1 MFEAVVS
8 LLINKYLGKYI
19 HNLNSSSLNLSIFN
33 GDVELK
39 GLQLKPEALV
49 ELDLP
54 IEVKAGYV
62 GLIKFAIPWTRL
74 FSTSI
79 HVELQD
85 VYVLAGPISDRQY
98 DPELERGLQNAIKRQ
113 MLEALQTSMVKN
125 VVNTADENPGFFEKV
140 YTYIINNLQV
150 SISNIHVRYEDTVT
164 NPDHPFACGLM
175 LKHLKAHTTDSRWQR
190 AQVDSSST
198 LIHKLLSLEELSVY
212 WNPYVPEQHL
222 LKSRLNTDGWRNLLK
237 TAIDSH
243 QIFEEDFDFIV
254 EPVSAQTRV
263 IISKDNNLT
272 MPKFF
277 SDITLQEI
285 EILLS
290 RQQFLN
296 LLSLNDS
303 FKLMRINQRYRKYHP
318 NVLLKISPRS
328 WWQYAYN
335 AIVEE
340 FIRQYSWER
349 IKEHRIKYRKYKE
362 LYKKSLEH
370 PDHESIKSK
379 LRELEEGLDVGNIL
393 MAREQAKSEFAPER
407 VKKKKKEKGWF
418 SSWFGGSSD
427 EEDVE
432 IKVMKDDGD
441 WLSQLSVEE
450 KNRLYQGIGYD
461 VNAKTFKMSREYI
474 ENKVQVNLKSC
485 SLSLVNYSKKI
496 LQISVTQMLGSWET
510 RPAGNASRIS
520 CNTESF
526 SIEGTSIEHELV
538 PIVTSDVNVYAPSVN
553 QVFTLDFETNPV
565 YTEADFSLKMNI
577 QPVEVVYDE
586 HSVTEVKAFFQLP
599 AKVNLDMNSVAMET
613 FNQVANKSKI
623 ALIYAIEQ
631 HKTIHLAVNMKSPY
645 IVIPEFGTLHRGGN
659 VLIVDLGML
668 QVKSE
673 LQPKDVSLE
682 DITMSEIGAR
692 LYDQFN
698 VSITDV
704 KVLLADSGD
713 DWHTAQV
720 QSNSQYH
727 ILPSMQLNMDF
738 YNTVKPDYKD
748 LPQQKVITTL
758 PRFEINISDKRLN
771 VLYKFFRNF
780 PFPSSTSM
788 VTLAEDAVDGANIPR
803 AASVLN
809 LRECQLEPSVA
820 QLKRIKR
827 AVLGRHLVDDT
838 KVSKKKDDETVVR
851 QLSDMADLPRINRD
865 EQEEEDWSSF
875 SEVKPVDDDS
885 SGSNSINILLRFNVR
900 EMVVQLNRSFDRLE
914 KPYLMFRA
922 DRFHLDAAITAHGVA
937 AHSSLGAVQ
946 LVDKIHTD
954 NTGAYMELLTT
965 MADTDLITLTYRKV
979 EASCPDF
986 EAVYGGVEQGVE
998 FNFHSL
1004 HILLDQGAVMYMKS
1018 FLNGLL
1024 ASLQSVDMV
1033 VSTTSTM
1040 VSSLASELTTQHLTP
1055 FPPSSRT
1062 EAMWDHPDSKG
1073 NQGSIVQLNILA
1085 DLRSLSLT
1093 LSDNNSRVARLQVRD
1108 FHGHIIK
1115 RKEKFALSGQLKAV
1129 DIHDCSHGALY
1140 PNIMTLDDKDDS
1152 LINLTFYQY
1161 LEKEEQASRDNRI
1174 EDMSLD
1180 FRVNLKV
1187 GHLQLVAIS
1196 KFYWELRKFV
1206 EPFISKDFMDTATVA
1221 METVSRKVDSIQ
1233 VGTTRFGIVVEMRS
1247 PTILVPKNSC
1257 SRDLILID
1265 LGDLHIHN
1273 VFDVTEVNTG
1283 GKQEWNHIYV
1293 DLVSAQMRRVKLSEE
1308 DDDFHVISRIIEP
1321 ISFKTDIRLTMD
1333 PQVSCVQTDIS
1344 TKLDMVYGNLRKSD
1358 IQLVMNI
1365 INENWTE
1372 GAPQPE
1378 PELPLQQHVLHP
1390 QPSVESGN
1398 GTVIMDD
1405 LANSDTHYA
1414 NKKSAAMVLF
1424 SFEGMQLDLY
1434 EESQEEK
1441 EMGGFAQLNL
1451 GKVSGSVSSTS
1462 DGEVKVSVSLETLT
1476 VTDVR
1481 EDSKLAV
1488 KKILY
1493 YDEGNIKSLENIDS
1507 SRPLISLIYKIIGDG
1522 NTKADIM
1529 MERVIMNLHIPYLMM
1544 VVNFFMDAFSQPE
1557 QPNRKPIIAHPYRQ
1571 VSTVPPSPVP
1581 VDPSQPRPVMTI
1593 YCTIKQP
1600 EIILFADHESLSSRI
1615 LVINADI
1622 ALEMVSSSAQQKI
1635 LAKVSG
1641 LRMFC
1646 NTYAAPR
1653 NVATKLITPLDLEF
1667 SRCFEV
1673 NTSELEMSAKLPK
1686 FELHLTPANLRL
1698 LLDISQMLT
1707 QASNQALFP
1716 SKNDLNVQPKTDM
1729 WSVEP
1734 ASVDSWIKKLQEVE
1748 NNSPVFDVHQEAS
1761 TETFHVAIEEV
1772 SAYLEVENLDYI
1784 LPLLCVR
1791 SSLQANACNWTKQLR
1806 LKAEL
1811 HVDVCYYNERLST
1824 WEPFIEPVM
1833 EEEGSYQPWEL
1844 VIQLFQAES
1853 YPIVCSYD
1861 DNGLDAPDGIQ
1872 NEVEQ
1877 MINKKYC
1884 HTSSSEVDEDEQA
1897 DSPGEMTII
1906 RPKVQKRRIRIA
1918 SDKSYDSASL
1928 HSSIQGESDSE
1939 GDSVI
1944 NSIANNLG
1952 GIFTSDSSDADIS
1965 ETDDNDDIF
1974 DPSLDKPIFLTPR
1987 GPIRFS
1993 VGPEEFDEVDGP
2005 QTVIEPQE
2013 DQKNTCNYI
2022 IFSSR
2027 DKLLLNITPHAINVL
2042 KDFIE
2047 SLTKPES
2054 STLHTARQLPAME
2067 IDNKLGVDVDILLHP
2082 KVKVHSDYV
2091 IDCNVY
2097 YPGSN
2102 SGGNHRDIRENVE
2115 LKADDEDEDI
2125 DEEDGNWDEI
2135 DAKIGFKK
2143 RGKTMF
2149 RFVDKLLTN
2158 SGNDLI
2164 NTGTFVL
2171 NEEHDQYT
2179 FGGLDKDTMQIKVA
2193 GFDPITCV
2201 YKKACR
2207 RLLTLN
2213 PKQSGDIYDPDQVG
2227 IRYCL
2232 VFDVDVHHSN
2242 KTITVHSP
2250 LQLTNHL
2257 VMAIDVYCKTDELKK
2272 LKPNTQE
2279 PGEFTKIATVQ
2290 PEKVCHL
2297 PLFIAY
2303 NLALYICPS
2312 DPMYKKCTNPV
2323 WWKDLVQTKDRQ
2335 KFFMCYSQD
2344 GQNVL
2349 NIKIACEDGE
2359 PLQPPQTVPRTIP
2372 YFNICF
2378 YPPILLH
2385 NYLPYD
2391 LQYSL
2396 EGVTIS
2402 SRLTHGEKCPLHA
2415 VDLQRSY
2422 KLIVGVSDYL
2432 GCDWKGALDISQDME
2447 EFKAITMETDADD
2460 NDNKFLSLNVQFNL
2474 SHTWNLYIYSLYW
2487 IVNKTDLPIQIRGSL
2502 SDNVLEC
2509 APSSYPLLFRYKKHK
2524 RKKAKLKVFDSNW
2537 SHSFSLDTVGNCG
2550 VAICKHVQRKRK
2562 YMFMVQSQ
2570 LSNLKLTKI
2579 ITIMPF
2585 FIVVNSCSKPLRYM
2599 EENKETDLWFDL
2611 AVNQCSPFWPVT
2623 ENFKMFVKYERSNI
2637 VSQHFPIKEAHN
2649 TVLRMEHGS
2658 ALCVE
2663 VAGGTQTP
2671 FTILFRD
2678 YDVGDAPVRIENLCD
2693 DVFIKIHQ
2701 KGQSQTSV
2709 LSANQKVLYTWDDPA
2724 SERSLMWNVY
2734 GRDKPDHLAFI
2745 NKDGYDKVTLKVK
2758 SLRVSGTAE
2767 NEDSSPEDE
2776 TDEMD
2781 GVVDAMSMSL
2791 LGKTRSDKVV
2801 IYWVSYLAHQ
2811 QRVLLFTQDERIA
2824 TIARKAHAQ
2833 GIDIPH
2839 ERGVMK
2845 MNEAEQAT
2853 LVSFVS
2859 LDGLT
2864 VSVINGAYEEVAL
2877 LSMTSMPAA
2886 WEVEVNNRW
2895 KLLNIELQTWL
2906 EDQWRNLQTKTS
2918 LQEQVEVNLDQMKM
2932 LRPYIGDLR
2941 RTYNPGLWFS
2951 YRHSKH
2957 HVSFQAKIHRIQIDN
2972 QLSDA
2977 YFPTVLYPSPVPAYI
2992 VKKKGHKP
3000 FLDFCFMR
3008 RTVPENNVDTFRY
3021 IKLLMQEFNISVDKG
3036 FLMSMYDVFSNFMP
3050 GNNSQSF
3057 QLQADLVLAQR
3068 SLLDVATVMVKDRPS
3083 WIFFEHLKLS
3093 PLKMHISFSL
3103 HGTVHESIKTDQTTI
3118 VSDIFEFFLS
3128 SVGATLTEMKDV
3140 ELRMAYFERKGVF
3153 LSWSQLLS
3161 QAQLHYTQQ
3170 AVQQVYVLIL
3180 GLDVLGNPYGLLRDF
3195 TQGFGDLFYEPVL
3208 DSVQGSDQF
3217 ADSLVRGVHSMLG
3230 NVIGGTASS
3239 LARITGSL
3247 GNALAV
3253 LSFDNSYKSRRRS
3266 AFQQKPSNLPL
3277 SLVLGGKSFVMG
3289 VCLGLSGV
3297 VLDPVKGAQE
3307 EGVEGFFKGV
3317 GKGIMGLLTKPTGG
3331 VLDMVSMAFD
3341 GMHRAAELEH
3351 GIIHR
3356 MRKPRFINQYLGL
3369 WPYSNHQAAGY
3380 SLLMNLNRGQFAQ
3393 SDIYWAH
3400 APLSVNE
3407 RADVFLI
3414 TDKNL
3419 ILLQKR
3425 RCWGGWEV
3433 EWVVKVEDLIGVPE
3447 ISANKMILQL
3457 KQEEN
3462 KVNLFAGGERE
3473 ISSSDAE
3480 VLQWIQSKIENLLRF
3495 RQQFYC

>member
-19 HNLNSSSLNLSIFN
+19 QNLNSSSLKISVFN

-79 HVELQD
+79 HIQIQD
-85 VYVLAGPISDRQY
+85 VYVLAGPITDRQY

-113 MLEALQTSMVKN
+113 MLETLQTSAVNNM
-125 VVNTADENPGFFEKV
+125 VNTADENPGFFEKV

-150 SISNIHVRYEDTVT
+150 SIGNIHVRYEDTMT
-164 NPDHPFACGLM
+164 NPDHPFACGVM
-175 LKHLKAHTTDSRWQR
+175 LKHLRAQTTDSRWQQ

-254 EPVSAQTRV
+254 EPISAQTRV

-272 MPKFF
+272 MPKIF

-318 NVLLKISPRS
+318 NVPLKISPRS

-379 LRELEEGLDVGNIL
+379 LGELEEGLDVGNIL
-393 MAREQAKSEFAPER
+393 MAREQAKTEFAPER

-432 IKVMKDDGD
+432 ININKEDGD
-441 WLSQLSVEE
+441 WLSQLNEEE

-474 ENKVQVNLKSC
+474 EKKVQVNLKSC
-485 SLSLVNYSKKI
+485 CLSLVNYSKKI

-510 RPAGNASRIS
+510 RPAGDALRIS

-526 SIEGTSIEHELV
+526 SIEGTSVEHELV

-565 YTEADFSLKMNI
+565 YAEADFSLKMNV

-599 AKVNLDMNSVAMET
+599 AKVNLDMNLVAMET

-645 IVIPEFGTLHRGGN
+645 VVIPEFGTLHRGGN

-668 QVKSE
+668 QIKSE

-713 DWHTAQV
+713 DWHTAEV
-720 QSNSQYH
+720 QPNSQYH
-727 ILPSMQLNMDF
+727 ILPSMQLTMDF

-758 PRFEINISDKRLN
+758 PRFEINISDKRLQ

-788 VTLAEDAVDGANIPR
+788 VILAEDTVDGANIPR
-803 AASVLN
+803 AASILN
-809 LRECQLEPSVA
+809 LRECQSDPSVA
-820 QLKRIKR
+820 QLKKIRR
-827 AVLGRHLVDDT
+827 AVLGRHLVEDT
-838 KVSKKKDDETVVR
+838 KTSSKKDDETVIR
-851 QLSDMADLPRINRD
+851 QFSDMADMPRIRRD

-885 SGSNSINILLRFNVR
+885 SGSNNINILLRFNVH
-900 EMVVQLNRSFDRLE
+900 EMVVQLNRSFDKLE

-922 DRFHLDAAITAHGVA
+922 DRLHLDAAITAHGVV
-937 AHSSLGAVQ
+937 AHSSLGAIQ
-946 LVDKIHTD
+946 LVDKMHIGT
-954 NTGAYMELLTT
+954 TGAYMELLSTR
-965 MADTDLITLTYRKV
+965 ADKDLITLTYRKV
-979 EASCPDF
+979 EATCPDF

-998 FNFHSL
+998 LNFHSL

-1018 FLNGLL
+1018 FLDGLL
-1024 ASLQSVDMV
+1024 ASLQNVDMMM
-1033 VSTTSTM
+1033 STTSTM
-1040 VSSLASELTTQHLTP
+1040 VSSLVSDVTTQHLTP
-1055 FPPSSRT
+1055 SPSSSRP
-1062 EAMWDHPDSKG
+1062 EAMGDHPDSKEKHD
-1073 NQGSIVQLNILA
+1073 SIVQLNILA
-1085 DLRSLSLT
+1085 DMRSLSLS
-1093 LSDNNSRVARLQVRD
+1093 LSDNNSMVAQLHVRD
-1108 FHGHIIK
+1108 FHGHLIK
-1115 RKEKFALSGQLKAV
+1115 KKERLALSVQLKAI
-1129 DIHDCSHGALY
+1129 DIHDCCHGALY

-1152 LINLTFYQY
+1152 LINLTFIQY
-1161 LEKEEQASRDNRI
+1161 LEKEEQASRDNRL
-1174 EDMSLD
+1174 EELPLD
-1180 FRVNLKV
+1180 FRVNVKV

-1221 METVSRKVDSIQ
+1221 METVSKKVDSIQ
-1233 VGTTRFGIVVEMRS
+1233 VSTARFGIVVDMRS
-1247 PTILVPKNSC
+1247 PTILVPHKSC
-1257 SRDLILID
+1257 SHDLILID

-1273 VFDVTEVNTG
+1273 VFDITEVNTG

-1293 DLVSAQMRRVKLSEE
+1293 DLVAAQMRRVKLSKE

-1358 IQLVMNI
+1358 MQLVMGI
-1365 INENWTE
+1365 LNENWTE

-1378 PELPLQQHVLHP
+1378 PELPVQQHMLHL

-1398 GTVIMDD
+1398 GTVVMEDTT
-1405 LANSDTHYA
+1405 NSSTYSG

-1493 YDEGNIKSLENIDS
+1493 YDEENIKSLENIDS

-1529 MERVIMNLHIPYLMM
+1529 MERVIINLHIPYLMM
-1544 VVNFFMDAFSQPE
+1544 VVNFFMDAFTEPE
-1557 QPNRKPIIAHPYRQ
+1557 QPNRKPHRQ
-1571 VSTVPPSPVP
+1571 MSTVPPSPLP

-1600 EIILFADHESLSSRI
+1600 EIVLFADQESASSRI
-1615 LVINADI
+1615 LVINANI
-1622 ALEMVSSSAQQKI
+1622 VLEMVSSSTQQKL

-1641 LRMFC
+1641 LRMFS
-1646 NTYAAPR
+1646 NTHAAPS
-1653 NVATKLITPLDLEF
+1653 NMATKVISPLDLEF

-1673 NTSELEMSAKLPK
+1673 NTNELEMSAKLPK

-1707 QASNQALFP
+1707 QASNQTSLP
-1716 SKNDLNVQPKTDM
+1716 SRNDLNSQSKTDM
-1729 WSVEP
+1729 WSVVP
-1734 ASVDSWIKKLQEVE
+1734 ASTDNWIKMLKEVE
-1748 NNSPVFDVHQEAS
+1748 SNFSVFDDHQEAP

-1772 SAYLEVENLDYI
+1772 SAYLEVENLDFI

-1791 SSLQANACNWTKQLR
+1791 TSLEANACNWTKQLR
-1806 LKAEL
+1806 IKAEL

-1844 VIQLFQAES
+1844 IIQLFQAES

-1872 NEVEQ
+1872 SEVEQ
-1877 MINKKYC
+1877 MINRNYC
-1884 HTSSSEVDEDEQA
+1884 HSSSSEVDEDEQV

-1928 HSSIQGESDSE
+1928 QGESDSE
-1939 GDSVI
+1939 SDSLI
-1944 NSIANNLG
+1944 NSIANKLG

-1965 ETDDNDDIF
+1965 ETDDNEDIF

-1987 GPIRFS
+1987 GPIRLS

-2005 QTVIEPQE
+2005 QAVIEPQE
-2013 DQKNTCNYI
+2013 DQKNMCNYI

-2027 DKLLLNITPHAINVL
+2027 EKLLLNITPHAINVL

-2054 STLHTARQLPAME
+2054 STLHTARHLPAME
-2067 IDNKLGVDVDILLHP
+2067 INNKLGVDVDILLHP
-2082 KVKVHSDYV
+2082 KVKVHPDYV
-2091 IDCNVY
+2091 NDCSVY

-2102 SGGNHRDIRENVE
+2102 SGGNHRDIKENVE
-2115 LKADDEDEDI
+2115 LKAD
-2125 DEEDGNWDEI
+2125 EEDGDKEEEEENWDEI
-2135 DAKIGFKK
+2135 DGKLGFKK

-2171 NEEHDQYT
+2171 NDEHNQYT

-2213 PKQSGDIYDPDQVG
+2213 PKQSEGNYDQDQAG

-2272 LKPNTQE
+2272 FKPNAQE
-2279 PGEFTKIATVQ
+2279 SGELTKIATIQ
-2290 PEKVCHL
+2290 SQKVCHL

-2303 NLALYICPS
+2303 NLPLYICPS
-2312 DPMYKKCTNPV
+2312 ELTYKKCTSPV

-2335 KFFMCYSQD
+2335 KFFTCYSQD
-2344 GQNVL
+2344 GQNVF

-2359 PLQPPQTVPRTIP
+2359 QLQPPQTVPRTIP

-2378 YPPILLH
+2378 YPPIILH

-2396 EGVTIS
+2396 ESVTSTSNLI
-2402 SRLTHGEKCPLHA
+2402 HGEKSPLHT
-2415 VDLQRSY
+2415 VDIQRSY

-2460 NDNKFLSLNVQFNL
+2460 NTNKFLSLNVQFHL

-2550 VAICKHVQRKRK
+2550 VAICMHVQRKRK

-2585 FIVVNSCSKPLRYM
+2585 FIVVNNCSKPLRYM

-2611 AVNQCSPFWPVT
+2611 AVGQCSPFWPVT

-2649 TVLRMEHGS
+2649 TVLRMEHGG

-2678 YDVGDAPVRIENLCD
+2678 YDVGDAPVRVENLCD

-2701 KGQSQTSV
+2701 KGQSQTSL

-2724 SERSLMWNVY
+2724 LERTLMWNVY
-2734 GRDKPDHLAFI
+2734 GRDKPDHVAFI
-2745 NKDGYDKVTLKVK
+2745 NKDGYDKVTLRVK
-2758 SLRVSGTAE
+2758 SLRASGTADYADAE

-2781 GVVDAMSMSL
+2781 SVSKSL

-2801 IYWVSYLAHQ
+2801 IYWVSYLDHQ

-2824 TIARKAHAQ
+2824 NVAR
-2833 GIDIPH
+2833 
-2839 ERGVMK
+2839 K

-2918 LQEQVEVNLDQMKM
+2918 LQGQVEVDLGQMKM

-2951 YRHSKH
+2951 YRQSKH

-2977 YFPTVLYPSPVPAYI
+2977 YFPTVFYPSPAPAYI

-3000 FLDFCFMR
+3000 FLEFCFMR

-3021 IKLLMQEFNISVDKG
+3021 IKLLMQEFNIRVDKG
-3036 FLMSMYDVFSNFMP
+3036 FFLSIYDVFSNLMP
-3050 GNNSQSF
+3050 ANYSQSF

-3068 SLLDVATVMVKDRPS
+3068 SLQDVAAVMVKDRPS
-3083 WIFFEHLKLS
+3083 SIFFEHLKLS

-3103 HGTVHESIKTDQTTI
+3103 HGTVHESVRSDQMTI

-3140 ELRMAYFERKGVF
+3140 ELRMAYFERKGVS

-3161 QAQLHYTQQ
+3161 QAQSHYTHQ

-3253 LSFDNSYKSRRRS
+3253 LSFDKSYRSRRRA
-3266 AFQQKPSNLPL
+3266 AFLQRPSNLPL

-3351 GIIHR
+3351 GVIHR

-3369 WPYSNHQAAGY
+3369 WPYSNHQSAGY

-3419 ILLQKR
+3419 VLLQKR

-3433 EWVVKVEDLIGVPE
+3433 EWVVKVEDLMGVPE
-3447 ISANKMILQL
+3447 ISANKMILHL

-3462 KVNLFAGGERE
+3462 NVNLFAGGERE
-3473 ISSSDAE
+3473 ISSSDVE
-3480 VLQWIQSKIENLLRF
+3480 LLHWIVSKIENLLQF